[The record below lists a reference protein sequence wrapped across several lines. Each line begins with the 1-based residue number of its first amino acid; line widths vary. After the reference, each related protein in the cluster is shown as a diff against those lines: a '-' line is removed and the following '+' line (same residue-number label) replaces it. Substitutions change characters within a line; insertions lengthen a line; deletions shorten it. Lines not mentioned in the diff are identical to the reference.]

1 MVKVPTPHIG
11 AKQGEIAKT
20 VIMPGDPL
28 RAKFIAENFLE
39 DVICFNQVRNMY
51 GYTGTYKGKRISV
64 MGSGMGMPSMGI
76 YSYELFNFYDVDNII
91 RIGTAGSISN
101 DLNLKDI
108 VIGMGVCTDS
118 NYANQYDIPG
128 TYAPIPSYN
137 LLSKT
142 VEKAKEMNLN
152 VKVGNILSS
161 DVFYVDAEKKLKPWV
176 DMGVLA
182 VEMESVALYLNAVRA
197 KKNALCVLTIS
208 DKVFANEGLTSK
220 ERQEGV
226 MDMAKLALSVA
237 ESVGE

>member
-1 MVKVPTPHIG
+1 
-11 AKQGEIAKT
+11 
-20 VIMPGDPL
+20 
-28 RAKFIAENFLE
+28 
-39 DVICFNQVRNMY
+39 
-51 GYTGTYKGKRISV
+51 
-64 MGSGMGMPSMGI
+64 
-76 YSYELFNFYDVDNII
+76 
-91 RIGTAGSISN
+91 
-101 DLNLKDI
+101 
-108 VIGMGVCTDS
+108 MGVCTDS

-208 DKVFANEGLTSK
+208 DKVFTNEGLTSK

-237 ESVGE
+237 ESVEE